1 MPQLLAL
8 QIIMQFLLSSTI
20 KKIVIKF
27 KPAINFR
34 KHFTASHIDAEKNYF
49 FIRSLTCEWT
59 IKKPFNL
66 FVLNTDY
73 LQWITDLK
81 YFSALWLNLRLTSNQ
96 WHQIKWIYHTAHSH
110 ACMCACFLH
119 VLFENFS
126 SNYHVSFAYFI
137 LWLVVVLVGWLVE
150 LKCILNN
157 LNW

>member
-34 KHFTASHIDAEKNYF
+34 KHFMASHIDAEKNYF

-96 WHQIKWIYHTAHSH
+96 WHQIKWIYHTTHSH
-110 ACMCACFLH
+110 ACMCACFCMYCLKTSA
-119 VLFENFS
+119 VIIMYLLRISFYGWSLF
-126 SNYHVSFAYFI
+126 
-137 LWLVVVLVGWLVE
+137 LLDDWL
-150 LKCILNN
+150 N
-157 LNW
+157 